1 MRQNDLKSHTI
12 RTLCVC
18 LAGVVLAAAGCRD
31 NPQDRAAKE
40 VHRQIQSAL
49 QHSDA
54 AAARQQIQSAVATHR
69 PVGLAY
75 DSAHLVGGNLTFAA
89 GQSDRAELPLVTLDV
104 HKAADAI
111 ASLLIESQRSLLDKD
126 RVEKKRALQDAEI
139 RELTTLIRG
148 TAEQPGLQTRLTAAK
163 DELGELLRQRQVA
176 RQEQTAVQAVID
188 DYQARSEALLKQADL
203 ASGDEKLNLQQQAYA
218 LRLERTADYVTVQ
231 AAENTISIFD
241 DQIALVESR
250 VEALE
255 RNLNETQNSIDAI
268 ETSLSRRLLNEQHA
282 ELVQLLSERQI
293 QIYARAD
300 AIKEGLDAYRQAAEG
315 VVQTLQLAAEQYQ
328 QIRAGDARL
337 PATVRQ
343 GDSALYAALTI
354 ADQIMFLS
362 ETTARLTGTIE
373 AADETLVRGLRERL
387 PLGDDPDDEQIRAM
401 MALFDQA
408 DSAYEEA
415 MSLAQRLADRGR
427 EVAVGVLNSRLLA
440 LQRKMQMADALAQYE
455 LASQTQAKLETLK
468 QQGQGDFGSLFTL
481 SEAARLLDAGVYY
494 TPSLPVNVELYFES
508 VQQRLTEWKQL
519 PTPEQKAEA
528 VERHLVE
535 IDELIGTY
543 GDGMARLLEPLRQEM
558 LAAMERGFVTP
569 TAPGAPGEPNS
580 LF

>member
-1 MRQNDLKSHTI
+1 VRQNDLKSHTI

-18 LAGVVLAAAGCRD
+18 LAGVVLAVAGCRD

-54 AAARQQIQSAVATHR
+54 VAARQQIQSAVTSHR
-69 PVGLAY
+69 PEGLAY
-75 DSAHLVGGNLTFAA
+75 DSAHLVGGNLTFTA
-89 GQSDRAELPLVTLDV
+89 GLSDMAELPLATLDV

-111 ASLLIESQRSLLDKD
+111 ASLLIESQRYLLDKD

-139 RELTTLIRG
+139 SELTTLIRG
-148 TAEQPGLQTRLTAAK
+148 TAEQPGLQARLTAAK
-163 DELGELLRQRQVA
+163 DELGELQRQRQVA

-241 DQIALVESR
+241 DQIALAESR

-268 ETSLSRRLLNEQHA
+268 ETSLARRLLNEQQA
-282 ELVQLLSERQI
+282 ELVQLLSEGQKQI
-293 QIYARAD
+293 NARAD
-300 AIKEGLDAYRQAAEG
+300 AIKEGLASYRQAAEG
-315 VVQTLQLAAEQYQ
+315 VVQTFQLAAEQYQ
-328 QIRAGDARL
+328 KIRAGDARL

-343 GDSALYAALTI
+343 GDSAMYAAITI
-354 ADQIMFLS
+354 ADRIMFLN

-387 PLGDDPDDEQIRAM
+387 PLGTDPDDEPIRAM
-401 MALFDQA
+401 MAFFDQA

-440 LQRKMQMADALAQYE
+440 LQRQMQMADALAQYE

-468 QQGQGDFGSLFTL
+468 QQGQADFGSLFTL
-481 SEAARLLDAGVYY
+481 SEAARLLDEGVYF
-494 TPSLPVNVELYFES
+494 TPVLPVNVELYFES
-508 VQQRLTEWKQL
+508 VRQRLTEWEQL

-535 IDELIGTY
+535 IDELIGAY
-543 GDGMARLLEPLRQEM
+543 GDEMARLLEPLRQEM
-558 LAAMERGFVTP
+558 LAAMERGFET
-569 TAPGAPGEPNS
+569 TTTQRGPGEPNS

>member
-54 AAARQQIQSAVATHR
+54 AAARQQIQSAVAAHR

-111 ASLLIESQRSLLDKD
+111 ASLLIESQRYLLDKD

-203 ASGDEKLNLQQQAYA
+203 ATGDEKLNLQQQAYA